1 MREIGRYSY
10 HNKLSVISHPEAR
23 LTIGK
28 FCSIAPD
35 VRIFLGDEHR
45 TDWVT
50 TYPFGTVHK
59 DVFGERITGHPA
71 TKGDVIIGN
80 DVWIGYGATIMSGV
94 EIGNGAVIAARSH
107 VVKSV
112 APYELVG
119 GNPAKHIKFR
129 FNDEIINLLLDLK
142 WWDKPESLIRALIP
156 TLTDKPDAE
165 KLKEL
170 CKLHL
175 LS

>member
-1 MREIGRYSY
+1 MREIGRYTY
-10 HNKLSVISHPEAR
+10 HNLKVTEHPDAR
-23 LTIGK
+23 LIIGK

-45 TDWVT
+45 TDWIT

-59 DVFGERITGHPA
+59 DVFGDRDTGHPA
-71 TKGDVIIGN
+71 TKGDVVIGN

-94 EIGNGAVIAARSH
+94 TIGDGAVIAARSH
-107 VVKSV
+107 VVKPV
-112 APYELVG
+112 APYEVVG

-129 FNDEIINLLLDLK
+129 FDQDTIDMLLELK

-156 TLTDKPDAE
+156 VLTATPDKE
-165 KLKEL
+165 VLREL
-170 CKLHL
+170 CKLH
-175 LS
+175 SFF